1 LDDSERRSAMQ
12 IVVAVLWGLIVLSLL
27 TIVALIVFT

>member
-1 LDDSERRSAMQ
+1 MTARWRSAMQ
-12 IVVAVLWGLIVLSLL
+12 IVVAVLWGLILLSLL